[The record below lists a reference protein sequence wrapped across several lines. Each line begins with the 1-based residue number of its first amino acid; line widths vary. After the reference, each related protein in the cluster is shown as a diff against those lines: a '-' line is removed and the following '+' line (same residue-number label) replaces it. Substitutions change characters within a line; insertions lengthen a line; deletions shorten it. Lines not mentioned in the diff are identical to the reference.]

1 MNRERQIGVT
11 TAPTGTWVQT
21 DRSAHEQLARLIADH
36 PKAASLIHVMI
47 GNMGRHN
54 ALVASQKTLAAK
66 LGCTTRT
73 IQRALEVLENGNWIE
88 IRQIGPTGTTNA
100 YIINDRVAW
109 SGNREGIR
117 YSLFSA
123 AVVVSEHD
131 QPDRDELGAQPSL
144 HRLPDIYPNERQ
156 LPSGDGL
163 PPPSQPFLGGMEPEL
178 PAREEGFHSTL
189 ETPQNEQLETDEN
202 P

>member
-21 DRSAHEQLARLIADH
+21 DRLAHEKLARLIADH
-36 PKAASLIHVMI
+36 PKAASLMHVMI

-88 IRQIGPTGTTNA
+88 VRQIGPTGTTNA
-100 YIINDRVAW
+100 YVINDRVAW
-109 SGNREGIR
+109 SGNRDGIR

-123 AVVVSEHD
+123 AVIVSEHD
-131 QPDRDELGAQPSL
+131 QPDRDELGEQPLL

-156 LPSGDGL
+156 LPSGPGL
-163 PPPSQPFLGGMEPEL
+163 PPPSEPSFPGMEPDL
-178 PAREEGFHSTL
+178 PARSMETPETLQNERL
-189 ETPQNEQLETDEN
+189 ETGEN